1 LENNNKTIVIGV
13 PASPYTRKMLA
24 LLRYRRIPYKI
35 IWGNTKEILDEM
47 GLAAPKPLLL
57 PVFIFPNEK
66 EAICDSTPII
76 RQLETQFGD
85 RNVIPED
92 KALAFINSI
101 LEDFGDEWVTKF
113 MFHYRWHF
121 KEDINNAGN
130 ILPLLS
136 AVNLDDES
144 HETFKN
150 YISELQVSRLWV
162 VGSNDKTAQIIEE
175 SYKRL
180 LVLLEDHFKNSRYL
194 LGSRPS
200 SSDFSFYGQM
210 TQLIGFDPTSRALA
224 LEVSP
229 RSVAWVDIIEDL
241 SGLSVKSNDWFSLED
256 APNSLHAIFEEIGKG
271 YVPAMVENSKALSEG
286 LNSWKVNIKGAEWE
300 QKVFPYQAK
309 CLQWIKDEFNSLEVK
324 DKKRIENFLANTG
337 CENLIS

>member
-1 LENNNKTIVIGV
+1 
-13 PASPYTRKMLA
+13 MLA

-35 IWGNTKEILDEM
+35 IWGNAKEILDKM
-47 GLAAPKPLLL
+47 GLVAPKPLLL

-130 ILPLLS
+130 ILPLLN
-136 AVNLDDES
+136 AVDLDDES

-337 CENLIS
+337 CEDLIS

>member
-1 LENNNKTIVIGV
+1 MENNYKTIVIGV

-35 IWGNTKEILDEM
+35 IWGNAKEILDKM
-47 GLAAPKPLLL
+47 GLVAPKPLLL
-57 PVFIFPNEK
+57 PVFIFPDAK

-76 RQLETQFGD
+76 RQLETHFVD

-101 LEDFGDEWVTKF
+101 LEDFGDEWITKF

-130 ILPLLS
+130 ILPLLNG
-136 AVNLDDES
+136 VDLDDES

-224 LEVSP
+224 LEMSP

-256 APNSLHAIFEEIGKG
+256 TPNSLHAIFEEIGKG

-286 LNSWKVNIKGAEWE
+286 LSSWKVNIKGAEWE

-324 DKKRIENFLANTG
+324 DKNRIENFLANTG

>member
-1 LENNNKTIVIGV
+1 MENNYKTIVIGV

-35 IWGNTKEILDEM
+35 IWGNAKEILDKM
-47 GLAAPKPLLL
+47 GLVAPKPLLL
-57 PVFIFPNEK
+57 PVFIFPDAK

-76 RQLETQFGD
+76 RQLETHFVD

-101 LEDFGDEWVTKF
+101 LEDFGDEWITKF

-130 ILPLLS
+130 ILPLLNG
-136 AVNLDDES
+136 VDLDDES

-224 LEVSP
+224 LEMSP

-286 LNSWKVNIKGAEWE
+286 LSSWKVNIKGAEWE

-324 DKKRIENFLANTG
+324 DKNRIENFLANTG

>member
-1 LENNNKTIVIGV
+1 MENNNKTIVIGV

-309 CLQWIKDEFNSLEVK
+309 CLQWIKDEFNSMEVK

>member
-1 LENNNKTIVIGV
+1 MENNNKTIVIGV

-309 CLQWIKDEFNSLEVK
+309 CLQWIKYEFNSLEVK

>member
-1 LENNNKTIVIGV
+1 MENNNKTIVIGV

>member
-1 LENNNKTIVIGV
+1 LENNYKTIVIGV

-35 IWGNTKEILDEM
+35 IWGNAKEILDKM
-47 GLAAPKPLLL
+47 GLVAPKPLLL
-57 PVFIFPNEK
+57 PVFIFPDAK

-76 RQLETQFGD
+76 RQLETHFVD

-101 LEDFGDEWVTKF
+101 LEDFGDEWITKF

-130 ILPLLS
+130 ILPLLNG
-136 AVNLDDES
+136 VDLDDES

-224 LEVSP
+224 LEMSP

-286 LNSWKVNIKGAEWE
+286 LSSWKVNIKGAEWE

-324 DKKRIENFLANTG
+324 DKNRIENFLANTG

>member
-1 LENNNKTIVIGV
+1 MENNYKTIVIGV

-35 IWGNTKEILDEM
+35 IWGNAKEILDKM
-47 GLAAPKPLLL
+47 GLVAPKPLLL
-57 PVFIFPNEK
+57 PVFIFPDAK

-76 RQLETQFGD
+76 RQLETHFVD

-101 LEDFGDEWVTKF
+101 LEDFGDEWITKF

-130 ILPLLS
+130 ILPLLN
-136 AVNLDDES
+136 AVDLDDES

-224 LEVSP
+224 LEMSP

-256 APNSLHAIFEEIGKG
+256 TPNSLHAIFEEIGKG

-286 LNSWKVNIKGAEWE
+286 LSSWKVNIKGAEWE

-324 DKKRIENFLANTG
+324 DKNRIENFLANTG

>member
-1 LENNNKTIVIGV
+1 MENNYKTIVIGV

-35 IWGNTKEILDEM
+35 IWGNAKEILDKM
-47 GLAAPKPLLL
+47 GLVAPKPLLL
-57 PVFIFPNEK
+57 PVFIFPDAK

-76 RQLETQFGD
+76 RQLETHFVD

-101 LEDFGDEWVTKF
+101 LEDFGDEWITKF

-130 ILPLLS
+130 ILPLLN
-136 AVNLDDES
+136 AVDLDDES

-162 VGSNDKTAQIIEE
+162 VGSNGKTAQIIEE

-286 LNSWKVNIKGAEWE
+286 LSSWKVNIKGAEWE

-324 DKKRIENFLANTG
+324 DKNRIENFLANTG